1 MSARWVNGGGGFVSG
16 NDAAND
22 QNFSSC
28 SASSF
33 DAAWKDPGQWRVHYP
48 ANIGEV
54 LSAVEDLW
62 LRIVRQ
68 PAVHATVL
76 RSESTGECLVM
87 FRLEGNG
94 NDPECCQLLADASS
108 GDSYLWSQ
116 GGSRGSLVTDIQWI
130 GRTLVI
136 ELTSARQMRR
146 APDGETLDWA
156 MHALLQRMQKVGMDV
171 GRGL

>member
-1 MSARWVNGGGGFVSG
+1 MSARWVNGGSGFITGDGS
-16 NDAAND
+16 AND
-22 QNFSSC
+22 QNFSSW
-28 SASSF
+28 SASSS

-48 ANIGEV
+48 ADIGEV

-62 LRIVRQ
+62 LRIMRQ

-76 RSESTGECLVM
+76 CSEVTGERLVM

-94 NDPECCQLLADASS
+94 KDPECCRLLADASS

-116 GGSRGSLVTDIQWI
+116 DGIRGSLVTGVQWI

-136 ELTSARQMRR
+136 EITSARQMQR

-156 MHALLQRMQKVGMDV
+156 MHALLQRIQKVG
-171 GRGL
+171 RAL

>member
-1 MSARWVNGGGGFVSG
+1 MSARWVNGGGGLVSG
-16 NDAAND
+16 NVAAND

-48 ANIGEV
+48 ADIGEV
-54 LSAVEDLW
+54 LSVVEDLW
-62 LRIVRQ
+62 LRIMRQ
-68 PAVHATVL
+68 PAVYATVL
-76 RSESTGECLVM
+76 RSESTGERLVM
-87 FRLEGNG
+87 FRLDGNG
-94 NDPECCQLLADASS
+94 KDPECCRLLADASS

-116 GGSRGSLVTDIQWI
+116 DASRGSLVSGIQWI

-136 ELTSARQMRR
+136 ELTSARKMRR

-156 MHALLQRMQKVGMDV
+156 MHALLQRMQKVG
-171 GRGL
+171 RAL

>member
-1 MSARWVNGGGGFVSG
+1 MSARWVNGGGFIAG
-16 NDAAND
+16 NGSAND
-22 QNFSSC
+22 PDFSSG

-33 DAAWKDPGQWRVHYP
+33 DAAWKDPVQWRVHYP
-48 ANIGEV
+48 ADIGEV

-62 LRIVRQ
+62 VRIMRQ

-76 RSESTGECLVM
+76 RSESTGERLVM

-94 NDPECCQLLADASS
+94 KDSECCQLLADASS

-116 GGSRGSLVTDIQWI
+116 DGSRGSLVADIQWI

-136 ELTSARQMRR
+136 ELTSARQMQR
-146 APDGETLDWA
+146 APDGVTLDWA
-156 MHALLQRMQKVGMDV
+156 VHTLLQRVQQK
-171 GRGL
+171 GRRE

>member
-1 MSARWVNGGGGFVSG
+1 MSARWVNGGGGFVTGYVS
-16 NDAAND
+16 AND

-33 DAAWKDPGQWRVHYP
+33 DAAWKDPVQWRVHYP
-48 ANIGEV
+48 ADIGEV

-68 PAVHATVL
+68 SAVHATVL
-76 RSESTGECLVM
+76 RSESTGERLVM

-116 GGSRGSLVTDIQWI
+116 DASRGSLVTDIQWI

-136 ELTSARQMRR
+136 ELTSARQMQR
-146 APDGETLDWA
+146 APDGETMDWA
-156 MHALLQRMQKVGMDV
+156 MHALLQRMQRV
-171 GRGL
+171 GRAL